1 MVIIH
6 GFDKVRSKDKSI
18 NQRKFQNP
26 NILNPACISQ
36 LSGCGEP
43 LKSVQRCPQLCWNPC
58 VICWVFPENLFPLP
72 PAKSKSCPQS
82 KEKWICF
89 IQMIKWKWEMCERWP
104 SLSGSGVALWG
115 KWIQHPHYGTELC
128 ASQAC
133 VGFCPWWSLWYPPRV
148 YYTCLIVTQL
158 AAKLPNFITSQLKW
172 HSCHCYLLPVWERKR
187 EREREREKWEGKDED
202 RESS

>member
-104 SLSGSGVALWG
+104 SLSGSG
-115 KWIQHPHYGTELC
+115 E
-128 ASQAC
+128 
-133 VGFCPWWSLWYPPRV
+133 
-148 YYTCLIVTQL
+148 
-158 AAKLPNFITSQLKW
+158 N
-172 HSCHCYLLPVWERKR
+172 
-187 EREREREKWEGKDED
+187 
-202 RESS
+202 ESSTRITALSSVHPKHAWVFVLGGLCGIHQGSIIHV